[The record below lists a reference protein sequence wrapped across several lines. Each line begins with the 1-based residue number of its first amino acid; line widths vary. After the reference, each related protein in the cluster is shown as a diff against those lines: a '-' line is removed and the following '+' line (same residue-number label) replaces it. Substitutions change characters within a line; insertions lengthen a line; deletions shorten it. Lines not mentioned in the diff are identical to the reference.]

1 MLKPSTVSEYF
12 IGYVAAIW
20 SMVSRSLEKMMLIA
34 IGLTMV
40 VIVGVPVLLYTMDI
54 LSSAS
59 ELEMAQN
66 FADRV
71 HNATS
76 RVDQGLVNNTN
87 MQISVPQYVEVSA
100 VGNTLT
106 IIYEKEGADPI
117 SWSNTYTRSISLV
130 SPPGFGLYMLYIHI
144 DNGEL
149 VVTFV
154 TVTQ

>member
-76 RVDQGLVNNTN
+76 RVDQGLVNDTHIE
-87 MQISVPQYVEVSA
+87 ISVPQYVEISA

-106 IIYEKEGADPI
+106 IMYEKEGADSI
-117 SWSNTYTRSISLV
+117 SWSNTYTRQITLV

-144 DNGEL
+144 DSGEL
-149 VVTFV
+149 VVAFV
-154 TVTQ
+154 AVTQ

>member
-117 SWSNTYTRSISLV
+117 SWSNTYTRPISLV